1 VLLRV
6 RLLYVCAWGGGLT
19 EEASDSQKLNGK
31 RNSST
36 AADPRIAGR
45 FFFCGTV
52 VAGSG
57 RT

>member
-1 VLLRV
+1 MLLQV

-19 EEASDSQKLNGK
+19 EEASDSQKQK
-31 RNSST
+31 RRQNSST

-45 FFFCGTV
+45 FFIFGTG
-52 VAGSG
+52 VAGIG

>member
-6 RLLYVCAWGGGLT
+6 RLLYVRARGGGLT
-19 EEASDSQKLNGK
+19 EEATDSQKLD
-31 RNSST
+31 RRQNSST

-45 FFFCGTV
+45 FVFGGTG
-52 VAGSG
+52 VAGIG